1 MNTAEALDRLLLY
14 RQTPESL
21 LRRLMDPAET
31 VRTAAQAEV
40 VALAVENGWQGDL
53 WRCCI
58 AWTLTEHENPFS
70 LSWERRTGPE
80 DTLSALALA
89 DMAVFHALLSAPP
102 EEGPWHLLRNFHHES
117 RQGKESA
124 PLTELAAAL
133 ADAASPAALLD
144 CLTAFYQSHGVGP
157 RPAGGRWRP
166 IAPSAGPAPGA
177 PCGFGRLPAAKGAV
191 GPQYRGISAWP
202 GRQ

>member
-31 VRTAAQAEV
+31 VRTAAQAEL

-89 DMAVFHALLSAPP
+89 DMAVFHALLSTPP
-102 EEGPWHLLRNFHHES
+102 EEGHGIFCEIFTTR
-117 RQGKESA
+117 
-124 PLTELAAAL
+124 AARVRKAL
-133 ADAASPAALLD
+133 
-144 CLTAFYQSHGVGP
+144 
-157 RPAGGRWRP
+157 RWR
-166 IAPSAGPAPGA
+166 S
-177 PCGFGRLPAAKGAV
+177 
-191 GPQYRGISAWP
+191 WP
-202 GRQ
+202 PRWQTPPPRRRCWTV

>member
-31 VRTAAQAEV
+31 VRTAAQAEL

-89 DMAVFHALLSAPP
+89 DMAVFHALLSAQP
-102 EEGPWHLLRNFHHES
+102 EEGPWPLLRNFHHES

-144 CLTAFYQSHGVGP
+144 CLTAFSQSHGVG
-157 RPAGGRWRP
+157 
-166 IAPSAGPAPGA
+166 
-177 PCGFGRLPAAKGAV
+177 
-191 GPQYRGISAWP
+191 Q
-202 GRQ
+202 

>member
-31 VRTAAQAEV
+31 VRTAAQAEL

-70 LSWERRTGPE
+70 LSCW
-80 DTLSALALA
+80 
-89 DMAVFHALLSAPP
+89 
-102 EEGPWHLLRNFHHES
+102 
-117 RQGKESA
+117 
-124 PLTELAAAL
+124 
-133 ADAASPAALLD
+133 
-144 CLTAFYQSHGVGP
+144 
-157 RPAGGRWRP
+157 RWRTWLF
-166 IAPSAGPAPGA
+166 SM
-177 PCGFGRLPAAKGAV
+177 PCCPPRRRRGHGLFCEIFTTRAARVRKAL
-191 GPQYRGISAWP
+191 R
-202 GRQ
+202 

>member
-40 VALAVENGWQGDL
+40 VALAVENGWQGGL

-89 DMAVFHALLSAPP
+89 DMAVFHALLSTPP
-102 EEGPWHLLRNFHHES
+102 ERNVEIVSSLSICRLIES
-117 RQGKESA
+117 SKSHAVFSTVSSLES
-124 PLTELAAAL
+124 
-133 ADAASPAALLD
+133 S
-144 CLTAFYQSHGVGP
+144 
-157 RPAGGRWRP
+157 
-166 IAPSAGPAPGA
+166 
-177 PCGFGRLPAAKGAV
+177 CG
-191 GPQYRGISAWP
+191 
-202 GRQ
+202 

>member
-58 AWTLTEHENPFS
+58 AWT
-70 LSWERRTGPE
+70 
-80 DTLSALALA
+80 
-89 DMAVFHALLSAPP
+89 
-102 EEGPWHLLRNFHHES
+102 
-117 RQGKESA
+117 
-124 PLTELAAAL
+124 
-133 ADAASPAALLD
+133 PA
-144 CLTAFYQSHGVGP
+144 
-157 RPAGGRWRP
+157 WR
-166 IAPSAGPAPGA
+166 A
-177 PCGFGRLPAAKGAV
+177 
-191 GPQYRGISAWP
+191 
-202 GRQ
+202 